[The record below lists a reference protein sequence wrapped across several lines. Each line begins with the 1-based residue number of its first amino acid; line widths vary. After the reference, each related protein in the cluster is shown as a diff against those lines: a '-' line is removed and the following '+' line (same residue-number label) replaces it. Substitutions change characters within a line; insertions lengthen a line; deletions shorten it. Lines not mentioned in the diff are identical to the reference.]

1 MQNYP
6 MPKLTDELESYDSEA
21 EDQLEGESMK
31 KAKKVKKPK
40 KSKAKKNPVPAD
52 PMQAHMNAKLSFMK
66 SKGLKGC

>member
-6 MPKLTDELESYDSEA
+6 MPKPTDELESYDSEA

-31 KAKKVKKPK
+31 KAKKK
-40 KSKAKKNPVPAD
+40 KSKKSKKNPVPAD